1 MAAEESKQ
9 QTKEIDTRKPKKK
22 QQDELAEQE
31 TVIKAKK
38 EKVIVDPGKFNES
51 YPQVLYAHNGK
62 QI

>member
-38 EKVIVDPGKFNES
+38 EKVIVDPSKLNES
-51 YPQVLYAHNGK
+51 YPQVLYTHNGK

>member
-31 TVIKAKK
+31 PVIKAKK
-38 EKVIVDPGKFNES
+38 EKVVVDPSKLNES
-51 YPQVLYAHNGK
+51 YP
-62 QI
+62 